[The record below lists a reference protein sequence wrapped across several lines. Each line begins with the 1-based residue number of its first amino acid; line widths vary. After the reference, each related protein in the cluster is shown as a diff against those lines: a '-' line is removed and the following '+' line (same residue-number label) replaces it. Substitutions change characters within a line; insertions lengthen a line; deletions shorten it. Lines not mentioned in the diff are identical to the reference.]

1 MSYERS
7 KIYSTNGLRGIQAKR
22 SVPSYKDKRKMK
34 RDPSGHI
41 RFEHTHEPIIDMQ
54 TWETVQKLRQGKRR
68 PTSIGETSKY
78 SGLLFCADCGSK
90 LYFNHKRA
98 DDPKSCSFNCSH
110 YRNNAKD
117 KCTPH
122 RIREVVPDELLLE
135 ELRRITY
142 TARTI
147 ERQIA
152 EFINKKSSSEN
163 RRELNAKQRDYER
176 LSKRTAELNALF
188 KRLYEDN
195 VLGRINNEQFRMLS
209 CGYTDEQKS
218 IDAKLPELEKQIQN
232 LQQAASDVDKFIGPA
247 KKYTRITDLT
257 PEILHIFVSK
267 IIIHERRER
276 FKQNTEQQI
285 DISVTSAMSPKCKE
299 HKKGERQAVHI
310 HYLPFGARLN
320 KGVFM

>member
-1 MSYERS
+1 MSYKRS

-41 RFEHTHEPIIDMQ
+41 RFEHTQEPIIDMQ

-98 DDPKSCSFNCSH
+98 DDAKSCSFNCSH

-122 RIREVVPDELLLE
+122 RIREVVLDELLLE
-135 ELRRITY
+135 ELRRIAY
-142 TARTI
+142 TARTR

-152 EFINKKSSSEN
+152 EFINKKK
-163 RRELNAKQRDYER
+163 L
-176 LSKRTAELNALF
+176 
-188 KRLYEDN
+188 
-195 VLGRINNEQFRMLS
+195 LGKP
-209 CGYTDEQKS
+209 T
-218 IDAKLPELEKQIQN
+218 
-232 LQQAASDVDKFIGPA
+232 
-247 KKYTRITDLT
+247 
-257 PEILHIFVSK
+257 
-267 IIIHERRER
+267 
-276 FKQNTEQQI
+276 
-285 DISVTSAMSPKCKE
+285 
-299 HKKGERQAVHI
+299 
-310 HYLPFGARLN
+310 GA
-320 KGVFM
+320 

>member
-1 MSYERS
+1 MSYKHS

-98 DDPKSCSFNCSH
+98 DDPKNCFFNCSH
-110 YRNNAKD
+110 YRNNAKE

-122 RIREVVPDELLLE
+122 RIRDVVPDELLLE

-142 TARTI
+142 TARKR
-147 ERQIA
+147 ERQFA
-152 EFINKKSSSEN
+152 EFINKKTP
-163 RRELNAKQRDYER
+163 RK
-176 LSKRTAELNALF
+176 
-188 KRLYEDN
+188 
-195 VLGRINNEQFRMLS
+195 
-209 CGYTDEQKS
+209 TDVS
-218 IDAKLPELEKQIQN
+218 
-232 LQQAASDVDKFIGPA
+232 
-247 KKYTRITDLT
+247 LT
-257 PEILHIFVSK
+257 PS
-267 IIIHERRER
+267 
-276 FKQNTEQQI
+276 
-285 DISVTSAMSPKCKE
+285 SVNMKDCQKGRQSLMHCSSGCMRTMSSA
-299 HKKGERQAVHI
+299 R
-310 HYLPFGARLN
+310 
-320 KGVFM
+320 

>member
-1 MSYERS
+1 MSYKRS

-34 RDPSGHI
+34 RDPSEHI

-78 SGLLFCADCGSK
+78 SGLLFRADCGSK

-110 YRNNAKD
+110 YRNNAKE

-142 TARTI
+142 TARTR
-147 ERQIA
+147 ERQFA
-152 EFINKKSSSEN
+152 EFINKKTP
-163 RRELNAKQRDYER
+163 RK
-176 LSKRTAELNALF
+176 
-188 KRLYEDN
+188 
-195 VLGRINNEQFRMLS
+195 
-209 CGYTDEQKS
+209 TDGS
-218 IDAKLPELEKQIQN
+218 
-232 LQQAASDVDKFIGPA
+232 
-247 KKYTRITDLT
+247 LT
-257 PEILHIFVSK
+257 PS
-267 IIIHERRER
+267 
-276 FKQNTEQQI
+276 
-285 DISVTSAMSPKCKE
+285 SVNMKDCQKGRQSLMHCLSGCMRTMSSA
-299 HKKGERQAVHI
+299 G
-310 HYLPFGARLN
+310 
-320 KGVFM
+320 

>member
-1 MSYERS
+1 MSLPRS

-78 SGLLFCADCGSK
+78 SGLLFRADCGSK

-98 DDPKSCSFNCSH
+98 DDPKNCSFNCSH

-122 RIREVVPDELLLE
+122 RICEVVPDELLLE

-142 TARTI
+142 TARKR

-152 EFINKKSSSEN
+152 EFINKKAP
-163 RRELNAKQRDYER
+163 RK
-176 LSKRTAELNALF
+176 
-188 KRLYEDN
+188 
-195 VLGRINNEQFRMLS
+195 
-209 CGYTDEQKS
+209 TDGS
-218 IDAKLPELEKQIQN
+218 
-232 LQQAASDVDKFIGPA
+232 
-247 KKYTRITDLT
+247 LT
-257 PEILHIFVSK
+257 PSSVNMKDCLK
-267 IIIHERRER
+267 ERRSLMHCSSDCMR
-276 FKQNTEQQI
+276 TM
-285 DISVTSAMSPKCKE
+285 SSA
-299 HKKGERQAVHI
+299 G
-310 HYLPFGARLN
+310 
-320 KGVFM
+320 

>member
-1 MSYERS
+1 MSYKRS

-98 DDPKSCSFNCSH
+98 D

-122 RIREVVPDELLLE
+122 IIREVVLDELLLE
-135 ELRRITY
+135 DLRRITY
-142 TARTI
+142 RARTI
-147 ERQIA
+147 ERQFA
-152 EFINKKSSSEN
+152 EFIKKK
-163 RRELNAKQRDYER
+163 L
-176 LSKRTAELNALF
+176 
-188 KRLYEDN
+188 
-195 VLGRINNEQFRMLS
+195 LGKP
-209 CGYTDEQKS
+209 T
-218 IDAKLPELEKQIQN
+218 
-232 LQQAASDVDKFIGPA
+232 
-247 KKYTRITDLT
+247 
-257 PEILHIFVSK
+257 
-267 IIIHERRER
+267 
-276 FKQNTEQQI
+276 
-285 DISVTSAMSPKCKE
+285 
-299 HKKGERQAVHI
+299 
-310 HYLPFGARLN
+310 GA
-320 KGVFM
+320 